1 MLGRSDRGK
10 AGIGATPWRLLSL
23 LRGSPIPSGD
33 SRTQAVPTSDVSP
46 LASRVTPADDSVTR
60 GSLRL
65 SVAVGIVAALVAGLH
80 HWLLE
85 PWNLAYD
92 FTWPWRA
99 ARYLLA
105 GHDPYV
111 AIQPTGEFPFD
122 ATFKYP
128 LPAALLALPLAPLGP
143 YLALALFSGVS
154 AGVLTYAIRSRS
166 PDRWP
171 ILLSAPMLATV
182 LSGQWSA
189 LLAAGFLVPAWS
201 ALYVAKPTL
210 GAALWAG
217 RPTWAAIGG
226 GAALLAA
233 SWLTLPGWLGGWL
246 TAVRTDPA
254 QHYLAPVMLTGGPL
268 VLLALV
274 RWRQPE
280 ARLVAALACVPQVL
294 TFYNALP
301 VLLAARTRR
310 ESLVA
315 AALSSVGWLAWDT
328 SLGGAPVAT
337 THPVYAG
344 YWMLATVY
352 LPALVIVLRRPNV
365 TDPC

>member
-1 MLGRSDRGK
+1 MRWWADSRKRDRWGRLMFSRSLPIRSWADS
-10 AGIGATPWRLLSL
+10 AQAATP
-23 LRGSPIPSGD
+23 
-33 SRTQAVPTSDVSP
+33 SDVTPQETS
-46 LASRVTPADDSVTR
+46 VTPADDSVTR
-60 GSLRL
+60 RSLASRA
-65 SVAVGIVAALVAGLH
+65 VVAIAVGIVAGLVAGLH
-80 HWLLE
+80 HWQLE
-85 PWNLAYD
+85 PWNLAFD

-105 GHDPYV
+105 GVDPYV

-143 YLALALFSGVS
+143 YLALAIFSGVS
-154 AGVLTYAIRSRS
+154 AAVLAYGILTHS
-166 PDRWP
+166 PARWP

-182 LSGQWSA
+182 LAGQWSA
-189 LLAAGFLVPAWS
+189 LLAAGFLLPALSW
-201 ALYVAKPTL
+201 LYVAKPTL
-210 GAALWAG
+210 GAAIWLG
-217 RPTWAAIGG
+217 RPTWQAIAG
-226 GAALLAA
+226 GAVLLAA
-233 SWLTLPGWLGGWL
+233 SFLALPGWLGGWL
-246 TAVRTDPA
+246 TAIRTDPA
-254 QHYLAPVMLTGGPL
+254 QHYLAPLMLTGGPL
-268 VLLALV
+268 LLLALL

-280 ARLVAALACVPQVL
+280 ARLLLGCALVPQVL

-315 AALSSVGWLAWDT
+315 AALSSVGWLAWDV
-328 SLGGAPVAT
+328 SLGGRPVAT

-352 LPALVIVLRRPNV
+352 LPALVMVLRRPNV
-365 TDPC
+365 AA